1 MMRPDCAAL
10 LVTAG
15 HPDHDNCS
23 EVVFMKVRSRETA
36 LLLGRTHHPRTR
48 LTIAVL
54 MLGLCTFH

>member
-36 LLLGRTHHPRTR
+36 LCWDEHIIHEQGSL
-48 LTIAVL
+48 
-54 MLGLCTFH
+54 